1 MVVSESRRAVILVE
15 GLGIESPDQ
24 LVEMATLAR
33 SLGLHIVNA
42 GGAGIDRVRFNTALG
57 NDAAE
62 VAVVNREYLRNLGY

>member
-42 GGAGIDRVRFNTALG
+42 GGAGIDRVRFNITLG